1 MNKEDDEIFEIV
13 DYTSIGSWEK
23 LVASIEEV
31 IHLWDIDS
39 GKLGSFDPDIISSIS
54 DIGDGDNDE
63 VSPYM
68 RQEKLVMGETMF
80 VLSYHYLPDKEQYSE
95 NNMWKTKGKCFN
107 FNWND
112 NNDTSINTQ
121 PPLLRRRSTINEKL
135 DLSNGNISS
144 QPKPKTSYES
154 KIEFHN
160 SELNRLQNPFHSLIT
175 VPIQSDGM
183 PSSTQSVAH
192 PLHRWTG
199 FTHLLT
205 IEVYD
210 TSKNH
215 LSSTTLDVNTAN
227 LLLSSFSIAFHN
239 TGCILPVF
247 VPVASPSKTLYTGY
261 ASFQLDPSG
270 DGLQQCDV
278 EIKFNSMFMP
288 YVPKEYQGVVNL
300 TNLFIHRCLNNT
312 LNIKIED
319 KIFDERIEKM
329 IDNIRMAG
337 VYVYRVENWD
347 NESFFYTKALET
359 LTPLPPIP
367 FGSTSDPLFCIS
379 LHVHFPFCSPLDFID
394 DMNQEKELDPLDS
407 PIWIVRRLWKTDNI
421 EKKYGLYQTLS
432 GVLQAWQRS
441 ASLISK
447 NNDILN
453 QIRPG
458 DIFNNPL
465 FFKTSTGLNINNSE
479 NDNAFSIVDNIDIRN
494 VLYSLFRSINENT
507 TIDNESAIN
516 LTQQIRSNVTIP
528 PGSFLWEL
536 GIYLL
541 NTTSPICTFRYKQTT
556 LFGFLKAIWTDIVMV
571 FNKCWE
577 TCTYIPRVNIKKYSN
592 KLEDWQFY
600 GYDEM
605 KESPN
610 ICLKFNLLQQKLEM
624 LNCCIYHKKK
634 YLDNEFIKSSQDNE
648 EIDDNS
654 VSAMYNK
661 IFVNNKSESTEE
673 IRRRRRWSKTI
684 GRATKKSVSATKNF
698 LGAITETVIGDE
710 NGGGALEKLFDKITA
725 DDDDY
730 EFMDAQNDY
739 NPSENESKDDVD
751 NKVDN
756 DNDKE
761 EEVKEKEKEEENTEL
776 KPTDNSHDKQDNN
789 EEDEKEKEE
798 KDEEKNTISE
808 LPNIENKKLD
818 VNRQNSTDSD
828 AFFDVIDNNINV
840 PETETTLERQG
851 HLRIH
856 PYLTLIK
863 TGERLYIPDL
873 QETGSLTEDMI
884 QEQEELFEHLGSSED
899 ATKQRAQL
907 QSRHLQSDME
917 AFKAANPNAEFE
929 DFVRWQSPRDWI
941 VEDDG
946 EEREDLNNDEYDKKH
961 GHLSMR
967 MMEPDN
973 LWIEIWKKS
982 KAIPITK
989 QIPLFE
995 YKDIAEKILIQ
1006 LYNIPPQFIYIHLLP
1021 SMFIAAYDVL
1031 ASHPAVKKVPFLEN
1045 VIKKLGAE
1053 IISIQWKDLNMDYS
1067 FQELLDLAVM
1077 FRDAEV
1083 LLEKTISL
1091 LDKLPEQYQLVEN
1104 LLLYSDSLVR
1114 TDEEQ
1119 DSIWKL
1125 FDFDDNIDPSS
1136 KEFIFRSVV
1145 SKYDDIEQPLMQ
1157 RMYILQRENEFR
1169 IVESKANNTSNV

>member
-31 IHLWDIDS
+31 IHLWDIDN
-39 GKLGSFDPDIISSIS
+39 GKL
-54 DIGDGDNDE
+54 GDGDNDE

-107 FNWND
+107 FNWNE

-135 DLSNGNISS
+135 DISS
-144 QPKPKTSYES
+144 SNITSPPKSKTSYES

-215 LSSTTLDVNTAN
+215 FSSTTLDVNTAN

-247 VPVASPSKTLYTGY
+247 IPVASPSKTLYTGY
-261 ASFQLDPSG
+261 AAFQLDPSG

-300 TNLFIHRCLNNT
+300 TNLFIHRCINNT

-329 IDNIRMAG
+329 IDNIRMAS

-347 NESFFYTKALET
+347 NESYFYTKALET

-394 DMNQEKELDPLDS
+394 DMNQEKDLDPLDS

-421 EKKYGLYQTLS
+421 DKKYGLYQTLS

-465 FFKTSTGLNINNSE
+465 FFKSSSGLNLNSSE
-479 NDNAFSIVDNIDIRN
+479 NDNSFSIVDNIDIRN
-494 VLYSLFRSINENT
+494 VLYALFRSINENT

-516 LTQQIRSNVTIP
+516 LTQQIRSNVTVP

-536 GIYLL
+536 GVYLL

-556 LFGFLKAIWTDIVMV
+556 LFGFLKAIWSDIVMV

-634 YLDNEFIKSSQDNE
+634 YLDNEFVRSTQE
-648 EIDDNS
+648 EDVDDNS
-654 VSAMYNK
+654 ITAMYNK
-661 IFVNNKSESTEE
+661 IFVNNKSDSTEE

-725 DDDDY
+725 EDDDY
-730 EFMDAQNDY
+730 EFLDAQND
-739 NPSENESKDDVD
+739 PGSEIESKDESIATTTATTTATTITTTTTNNNSNNSNNMD
-751 NKVDN
+751 NN
-756 DNDKE
+756 
-761 EEVKEKEKEEENTEL
+761 EKEKGESEVENKKASAESKSSEIL
-776 KPTDNSHDKQDNN
+776 PSSNN
-789 EEDEKEKEE
+789 EQENNIVDEKEKEE
-798 KDEEKNTISE
+798 KKNTISV
-808 LPNIENKKLD
+808 LPTIENKKTD

-828 AFFDVIDNNINV
+828 AFFDVIDNNNINV
-840 PETETTLERQG
+840 PETETILERQG

-873 QETGSLTEDMI
+873 QEAGTLTEDMI

-941 VEDDG
+941 VEDNG
-946 EEREDLNNDEYDKKH
+946 EEREDLNDDEYDKKH

-967 MMEPDN
+967 MMEPGN

-982 KAIPITK
+982 KAIPIVK
-989 QIPLFE
+989 QVPLFE

-1006 LYNIPPQFIYIHLLP
+1006 LYNIPPQFIYI
-1021 SMFIAAYDVL
+1021 
-1031 ASHPAVKKVPFLEN
+1031 
-1045 VIKKLGAE
+1045 
-1053 IISIQWKDLNMDYS
+1053 Q
-1067 FQELLDLAVM
+1067 
-1077 FRDAEV
+1077 
-1083 LLEKTISL
+1083 
-1091 LDKLPEQYQLVEN
+1091 
-1104 LLLYSDSLVR
+1104 
-1114 TDEEQ
+1114 
-1119 DSIWKL
+1119 
-1125 FDFDDNIDPSS
+1125 
-1136 KEFIFRSVV
+1136 
-1145 SKYDDIEQPLMQ
+1145 
-1157 RMYILQRENEFR
+1157 
-1169 IVESKANNTSNV
+1169 